1 MKEHCCVHKPEV
13 EELLE
18 EMETWERDLRP
29 PSSLEGG
36 MTELVLGLEG
46 ASSSSSL
53 SSPSPSSSSSQTG
66 VEGMEGRLS
75 MVVRKSTRYRRNW
88 KHIR

>member
-1 MKEHCCVHKPEV
+1 MHEPEV

-36 MTELVLGLEG
+36 TTELVLGLDG

-53 SSPSPSSSSSQTG
+53 SPSSPSPSSSSSSQTG

-75 MVVRKSTRYRRNW
+75 MVVRKSTRYRRELEA
-88 KHIR
+88 H